1 MLELFAC
8 QREEMTLSEPIL
20 YQAHPP
26 LFRNHPFLFI
36 LCIILVPVGI
46 GVLAFLFWYV
56 MSRATTLTITDEELR
71 FERGILSKDRIE
83 MKLSSIRSVRIK
95 QSLFQRMFG
104 TGDISIFTAGD
115 TPELVADG
123 MPDPTR
129 VRELTG

>member
-1 MLELFAC
+1 V
-8 QREEMTLSEPIL
+8 SEAIL

-26 LFRNHPFLFI
+26 MFRNHPFLFV
-36 LCIILVPVGI
+36 LCVLLVPVGI
-46 GVLAFLFWYV
+46 GILALLFWYV
-56 MSRATTLTITDEELR
+56 LSHATKLTITDEELR

-95 QSLFQRMFG
+95 QSLFQRLFG

-115 TPELVADG
+115 APELIADG
-123 MPDPTR
+123 MPDPAR